1 MARGENSLLPSLRKS
16 HPVLPSS
23 SAGSPRAPGA
33 LGGGQ
38 QPLRKGRPR
47 CLQPRAA
54 PPESHV
60 PDSGEDRRQS
70 RASEQPTDQGGP
82 GWETLAAQW
91 GRDSSRGQPPWTEAP
106 ALGLEGGVQS
116 AEAPIPCPH
125 LQASRLRWT
134 THVELTY
141 AQHIFLAYEDFHPLG
156 FGQNRGRN
164 KIWPARGTIS
174 PH

>member
-1 MARGENSLLPSLRKS
+1 MHVYFFSQPCPPMACGENSLLPSLRKS

-23 SAGSPRAPGA
+23 AGSPRAPGA

-38 QPLRKGRPR
+38 QPPRKGRPR

-70 RASEQPTDQGGP
+70 RASKQPTDQGGP
-82 GWETLAAQW
+82 GWGTLAAQW

-106 ALGLEGGVQS
+106 SLGWKGGCS
-116 AEAPIPCPH
+116 LLRHPSPAPTC
-125 LQASRLRWT
+125 RL
-134 THVELTY
+134 
-141 AQHIFLAYEDFHPLG
+141 LG
-156 FGQNRGRN
+156 CDGQPTWN
-164 KIWPARGTIS
+164 
-174 PH
+174 